1 MLKDSWWI
9 YAIGFIA
16 QLFFSARLLVQW
28 IASERAKKVLSPTL
42 FWQLSLLGA
51 FLLFLYGWLKNDFAI
66 VAGQFIA
73 YFIYIWNLKSK
84 GAWTPIPALLRYLL
98 YLIPFAA
105 IVYFCFDV
113 SSAIDTLFR
122 NENIPVALL
131 VFGTAGQITF
141 TFRFVYQ
148 WFYSR
153 NKGESLLPL
162 PFWII
167 SLVGSLMIIVYAVFR
182 LDPVLLVG
190 QVPGAIVYMRNIMIS
205 VKEQHRK
212 AG

>member
-9 YAIGFIA
+9 YAICFTA

-42 FWQLSLLGA
+42 FWQLSLLGS

-73 YFIYIWNLKSK
+73 YFIYIWNLKTK
-84 GAWTPIPALLRYLL
+84 GAWRPIPFPVRYFL
-98 YLIPFAA
+98 YAIPFIV

-113 SSAIDTLFR
+113 GSAIDSLFR
-122 NENIPVALL
+122 NGDIPVGLL

-148 WFYSR
+148 WFYSKHR
-153 NKGESLLPL
+153 GESLLPL
-162 PFWII
+162 PFWAI
-167 SLVGSLMIIVYAVFR
+167 SLVGSLMIIAYAIVR
-182 LDPVLLVG
+182 LDPVLLIG
-190 QVPGAIVYMRNIMIS
+190 QAPGAIVYTRNIMIAA
-205 VKEQHRK
+205 KERK
-212 AG
+212 QK